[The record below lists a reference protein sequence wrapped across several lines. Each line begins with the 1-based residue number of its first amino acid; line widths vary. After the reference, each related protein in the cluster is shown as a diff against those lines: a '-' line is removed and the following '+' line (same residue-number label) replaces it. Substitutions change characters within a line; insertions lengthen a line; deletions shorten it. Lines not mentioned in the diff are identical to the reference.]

1 MNDAY
6 SSYIDGKLEE
16 AVALLLK
23 TIQEAPKVLAAAYC
37 PLSVA
42 CCLLSATFCSLLG
55 WLAMLFILAATRS
68 LLTGRL
74 FASLC

>member
-23 TIQEAPKVLAAAYC
+23 TIQEAPKVLAAVC
-37 PLSVA
+37 S
-42 CCLLSATFCSLLG
+42 LLSAFCSLLS
-55 WLAMLFILAATRS
+55 AFCS
-68 LLTGRL
+68 LLSAVCCL
-74 FASLC
+74 L